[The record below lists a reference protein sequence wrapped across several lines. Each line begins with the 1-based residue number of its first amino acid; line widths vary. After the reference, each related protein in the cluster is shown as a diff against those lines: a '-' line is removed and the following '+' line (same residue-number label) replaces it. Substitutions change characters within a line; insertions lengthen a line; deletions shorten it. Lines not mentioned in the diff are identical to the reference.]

1 MSTEADEDR
10 QVVVLL
16 HVVADEEDELIGQQ
30 RHGVLL
36 GEHTHR
42 NEVGKEAQV
51 DAQFAC
57 VDHLSK
63 GVKWKMDYTYQ
74 YRTVSAEMLMRVLVQ
89 N

>member
-16 HVVADEEDELIGQQ
+16 HVVANEEDELIRQQ

-36 GEHTHR
+36 GEYTHR

-51 DAQFAC
+51 DA
-57 VDHLSK
+57 
-63 GVKWKMDYTYQ
+63 
-74 YRTVSAEMLMRVLVQ
+74 
-89 N
+89 